1 MIVNEEPQTRD
12 TIFLFKLLYS
22 VWIQKNNNIIIAILK
37 KETNERIQTSL
48 RLLHDTAKLKV
59 PVKSIKF
66 KILAVFLDISLKFSS
81 NSKKFGNSI

>member
-12 TIFLFKLLYS
+12 TFFLFKLLS
-22 VWIQKNNNIIIAILK
+22 CVWIQKNNNIIIAVLK
-37 KETNERIQTSL
+37 TETNERIQTSL
-48 RLLHDTAKLKV
+48 WLLHDTAKLKV

>member
-48 RLLHDTAKLKV
+48 WLLHDTAKLKV